1 MRIDKFLQI
10 SRIIKRRAIAK
21 EIVEKNR
28 VMLNG
33 KLAKPSSKVTEGDI
47 LRIKFGDVTLEI
59 KVLLVLDKVKKD
71 QASEMYEIIKKEEC
85 DNNGSEAIIEN

>member
-1 MRIDKFLQI
+1 MRIDKFLQV
-10 SRIIKRRAIAK
+10 SRIIKRRAVAK

-33 KLAKPSSKVTEGDI
+33 KLAKPSSKVIERDV
-47 LRIKFGDVTLEI
+47 LRIRFGDVTLEI
-59 KVLLVLDKVKKD
+59 KVLLVSDKIRKD

-85 DNNGSEAIIEN
+85 DNNGREAIIEN